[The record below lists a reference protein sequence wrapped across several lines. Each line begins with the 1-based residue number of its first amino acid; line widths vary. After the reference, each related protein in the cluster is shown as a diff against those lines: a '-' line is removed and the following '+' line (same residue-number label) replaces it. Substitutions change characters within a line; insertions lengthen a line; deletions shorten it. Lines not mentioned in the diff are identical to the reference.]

1 MTTPATRKPRRP
13 YVAPRLRRIRL
24 AADEIMAAGCKMA
37 SPSAGFQSALHKP
50 QSFVTRE
57 SVRSCRPIQSG
68 GNERWQGKEAH
79 GASFGYHTFASGA
92 FKVGR

>member
-37 SPSAGFQSALHKP
+37 LPSAGFQGSG
-50 QSFVTRE
+50 
-57 SVRSCRPIQSG
+57 CMSG
-68 GNERWQGKEAH
+68 GCFNNG
-79 GASFGYHTFASGA
+79 S
-92 FKVGR
+92 

>member
-37 SPSAGFQSALHKP
+37 SPSAGYQG
-50 QSFVTRE
+50 
-57 SVRSCRPIQSG
+57 SG
-68 GNERWQGKEAH
+68 CMTGGCFNNG
-79 GASFGYHTFASGA
+79 S
-92 FKVGR
+92 

>member
-37 SPSAGFQSALHKP
+37 SPSAGFQG
-50 QSFVTRE
+50 
-57 SVRSCRPIQSG
+57 SG
-68 GNERWQGKEAH
+68 CMTGGCFNNG
-79 GASFGYHTFASGA
+79 S
-92 FKVGR
+92 